1 MNEDYYLDFQR
12 YPLETWKGELK
23 ESKLLPSRQILK
35 EDLEARFKVLK
46 EQGISNLQELMD
58 ALKTPGKA
66 RDFASQTGLPE
77 DYLLV
82 LRREVMSL
90 KPGPVNLSK
99 FPGVNPGAIKKLEEA
114 GIKTTLHLFRTVK
127 TPQNREELADELG
140 VPREDILELT
150 QLTDLSRVKWVGPVF
165 ARIILDSGTNTVEK
179 LSKAKSG
186 PLYGRLLDINQE
198 KGYTKARFV
207 ESDLS
212 LCIEFAK
219 KVPIIIEY

>member
-1 MNEDYYLDFQR
+1 
-12 YPLETWKGELK
+12 
-23 ESKLLPSRQILK
+23 
-35 EDLEARFKVLK
+35 
-46 EQGISNLQELMD
+46 
-58 ALKTPGKA
+58 
-66 RDFASQTGLPE
+66 
-77 DYLLV
+77 
-82 LRREVMSL
+82 MSL

-99 FPGVNPGAIKKLEEA
+99 FPGVNAGAIKKLEEA
-114 GIKTTLHLFRTVK
+114 GIKTTLHLFRRVK

-140 VPREDILELT
+140 VPREDVLELT
-150 QLTDLSRVKWVGPVF
+150 RLTDLSRVKWVGPVF